1 MSTSHNVRLLFD
13 DQSSQPEAVKAM
25 GEAYDLA
32 LELAPEG
39 ISPEALARAVISAA
53 RSGERDAVRLC
64 DQALYVLRQR

>member
-1 MSTSHNVRLLFD
+1 MSASHNVRLLFEE
-13 DQSSQPEAVKAM
+13 QSVQPEAVKAM

-39 ISPEALARAVISAA
+39 TSPEALARAVLRAA

-64 DQALYVLRQR
+64 DEALRAFRSS